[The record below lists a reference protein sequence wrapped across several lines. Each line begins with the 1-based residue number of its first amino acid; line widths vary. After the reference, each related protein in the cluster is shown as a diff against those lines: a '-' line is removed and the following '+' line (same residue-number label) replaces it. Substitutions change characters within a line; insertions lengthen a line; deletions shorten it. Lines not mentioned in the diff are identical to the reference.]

1 MSNNLYAALAPVLM
15 KAVGDSA
22 YRDKL
27 LRSPN
32 ETISAEGIQ
41 MGPAKVDMSWVEST
55 NCLNIQI
62 KNAGANWGG
71 AILLKL
77 EK

>member
-1 MSNNLYAALAPVLM
+1 MSNNLYAALVPVLM

-32 ETISAEGIQ
+32 ETISAEGIP
-41 MGPAKVDMSWVEST
+41 MGPAKIDMSWVEST
-55 NCLNIQI
+55 NCLNVQI
-62 KNAGANWGG
+62 KNAGANWAG

>member
-1 MSNNLYAALAPVLM
+1 MSNNLYAALVPVLM
-15 KAVGDSA
+15 KAVSDSA

-32 ETISAEGIQ
+32 ETISAEGIP